1 MVNEAEARK
10 AVRQL
15 MERCDTTGAQLLG
28 MAYVL
33 AKRDP
38 DEYARLL
45 EAADKAIAAVI
56 QPIVDTD
63 VQRMRV
69 YAELDDPSANWCA
82 ALLDMLNNQGPITL
96 TVDQAL
102 DQLKLWNEKQ
112 GI

>member
-1 MVNEAEARK
+1 MVNDAEART

-15 MERCDTTGAQLLG
+15 MERFDITCAQLLG

-33 AKRDP
+33 ARKNP

-56 QPIVDTD
+56 QPMINTD
-63 VQRMRV
+63 VQRMQV
-69 YAELDDPSANWCA
+69 YAALDDPSMNWCKP
-82 ALLDMLNNQGPITL
+82 LLDMLNQGAVTL
-96 TVDQAL
+96 TVDQAI
-102 DQLKLWNEKQ
+102 DQLRLWNDKQ